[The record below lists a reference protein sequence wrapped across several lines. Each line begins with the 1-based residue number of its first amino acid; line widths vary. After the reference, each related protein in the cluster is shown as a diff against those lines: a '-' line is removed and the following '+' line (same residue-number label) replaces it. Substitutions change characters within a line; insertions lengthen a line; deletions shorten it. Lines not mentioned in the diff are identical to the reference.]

1 MPGYQAEK
9 NQNAKQLL
17 QSLQTSLRDFAS
29 RHRNRILDG
38 EKKAASRLPYLP
50 AYGIAL
56 MILWYS
62 VSWPPPRNPW
72 YPALWVLG
80 VASCPKNSDWMT
92 KISSNHSWSKEF
104 ELVRWHISEGRVRLS
119 RDRHTDHLTWL
130 LYLQE
135 LSFFEILSYFTIFY
149 LQFLIPFH

>member
-62 VSWPPPRNPW
+62 VSWPPPQPMVSS
-72 YPALWVLG
+72 PLG
-80 VASCPKNSDWMT
+80 VGGG
-92 KISSNHSWSKEF
+92 IVSKKF
-104 ELVRWHISEGRVRLS
+104 RL
-119 RDRHTDHLTWL
+119 DDKD
-130 LYLQE
+130 
-135 LSFFEILSYFTIFY
+135 
-149 LQFLIPFH
+149 